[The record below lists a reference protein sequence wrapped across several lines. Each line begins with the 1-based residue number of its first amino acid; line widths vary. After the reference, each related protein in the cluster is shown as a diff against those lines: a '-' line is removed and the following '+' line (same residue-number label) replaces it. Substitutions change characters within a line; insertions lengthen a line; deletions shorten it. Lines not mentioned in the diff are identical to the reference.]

1 LNNVL
6 SFLRSTFHPEEGFA
20 DLVSL
25 KERQI
30 SSRNMNK
37 KYNWAGLVPD
47 IFESMAD
54 SLNFTFSLELP
65 RDGRMGSEDIYG
77 QWSGIFRD
85 LIDDVADISP
95 TSLTVLQTRSSVVD
109 FLLPFYRTSEMFVI
123 RIELPLPWMIFLNPF
138 CISTWFFVIF
148 FGFILAMSLAIL
160 VKLRGDIVQRE
171 FSLSKCLTYIAGAFC
186 GFAVRRW
193 SVTPVGFSSR

>member
-1 LNNVL
+1 MINVS
-6 SFLRSTFHPEEGFA
+6 SFLRSNFHTEEGFA

-95 TSLTVLQTRSSVVD
+95 TSLTVLQRRSSVVD
-109 FLLPFYRTSEMFVI
+109 FLLPFYRTSETFVI
-123 RIELPLPWMIFLNPF
+123 R
-138 CISTWFFVIF
+138 
-148 FGFILAMSLAIL
+148 
-160 VKLRGDIVQRE
+160 K
-171 FSLSKCLTYIAGAFC
+171 
-186 GFAVRRW
+186 
-193 SVTPVGFSSR
+193 

>member
-1 LNNVL
+1 MINVS
-6 SFLRSTFHPEEGFA
+6 SFLRSNFHTEEGFA

-54 SLNFTFSLELP
+54 SLNCTFSLELP
-65 RDGRMGSEDIYG
+65 RDGRMGSIDIYG

-85 LIDDVADISP
+85 LIDDVADIPP
-95 TSLTVLQTRSSVVD
+95 TSLTVLQRRSSVVD
-109 FLLPFYRTSEMFVI
+109 FLLPFYRTSETFVI
-123 RIELPLPWMIFLNPF
+123 R
-138 CISTWFFVIF
+138 
-148 FGFILAMSLAIL
+148 
-160 VKLRGDIVQRE
+160 K
-171 FSLSKCLTYIAGAFC
+171 
-186 GFAVRRW
+186 
-193 SVTPVGFSSR
+193 

>member
-1 LNNVL
+1 MINVS

-30 SSRNMNK
+30 SGRNINK
-37 KYNWAGLVPD
+37 KYNWAGIVPD

-65 RDGRMGSEDIYG
+65 RDGRMGSEDNYG
-77 QWSGIFRD
+77 QWTGIFRD
-85 LIDDVADISP
+85 LIGDVADISP
-95 TSLTVLQTRSSVVD
+95 TSLTVLQRRSSVVD
-109 FLLPFYRTSEMFVI
+109 FLLPFYRTSETFVI
-123 RIELPLPWMIFLNPF
+123 RRELPLPWMIFLNPF

-148 FGFILAMSLAIL
+148 FGFILAVSLAFII
-160 VKLRGDIVQRE
+160 KHRGDTVQRE
-171 FSLSKCLTYIAGAFC
+171 FSLNKCFTYIAGAFS

-193 SVTPVGFSSR
+193 SLTPVGLSSR